1 MQNKNMQK
9 IGRERSQDLRRG
21 LTSNL
26 RKTNQPCSDWAK
38 HLFVDNAHL
47 YANVLEARGKI
58 AEGVAIAGEIS
69 EFLASHGIKRGNVLD
84 IPCGTGR
91 VSAPLSN
98 QFGYTVTGV
107 DLSPTLVEMALAK
120 NRNERSRFMV
130 GSMQNLGGLF
140 AEERFDA
147 AINVFTSIGY
157 GTERDDI
164 NFFKSLRNFVKDDGI
179 FIIHTLMNREYLVA
193 HFDERPT
200 DYIDAGSLTMYE
212 SRTFDRATSRVK
224 AEREFYGSAGEDGLE
239 LLGKSS
245 SDMRIY
251 APSEVAGML
260 TITGWKV
267 LHVVDD
273 LASMQ
278 KVTPETI
285 RFAVVAK
292 RD

>member
-1 MQNKNMQK
+1 M
-9 IGRERSQDLRRG
+9 
-21 LTSNL
+21 